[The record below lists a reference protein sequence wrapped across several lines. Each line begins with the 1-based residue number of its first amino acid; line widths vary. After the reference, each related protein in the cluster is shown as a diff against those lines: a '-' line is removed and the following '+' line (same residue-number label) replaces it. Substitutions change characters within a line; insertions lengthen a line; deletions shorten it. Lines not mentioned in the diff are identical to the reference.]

1 MTATI
6 TAQQLANLRSTGK
19 PVELLDVRTA
29 IEFQEAHIDFA
40 RNMPLDQLQV
50 DVIKKGRNRETNEAL
65 YVICRSGSRGQ
76 QACERL
82 EGAGVNVVNVEGGT
96 LAWEA
101 AGLPVVRATRRVVS
115 LERQVRI
122 GAGSL
127 VTAGVLLGASLH
139 PAFYAIS
146 AIVGI
151 GLVFSGVTDWCGM
164 AMLLAKMP
172 WNRLRSSQDS
182 VTCSAH

>member
-19 PVELLDVRTA
+19 PLELLDVRTA
-29 IEFQEAHIDFA
+29 IEFQEAHVDFA
-40 RNMPLDQLQV
+40 RNMPLDQLQA
-50 DVIKKGRNRETNEAL
+50 DVIKSGRNRETNESL
-65 YVICRSGSRGQ
+65 YVICRSGSRGR

-82 EGAGVNVVNVEGGT
+82 EAAGVNVVNVEGGT

-101 AGLPVVRATRRVVS
+101 AGLPIVRATRRVVS

-122 GAGSL
+122 SAGSL

-139 PAFYAIS
+139 PAFY

>member
-29 IEFQEAHIDFA
+29 IEFQEVHVDFA
-40 RNMPLDQLQV
+40 RNMPLDQLQEN
-50 DVIKKGRNRETNEAL
+50 VIKNGHSREKNESL
-65 YVICRSGSRGQ
+65 YVICRSGSRGR

-82 EGAGVNVVNVEGGT
+82 EAAGVNVVNVEGGT

-139 PAFYAIS
+139 PAFYALS

-151 GLVFSGVTDWCGM
+151 GLIFAGVTDWCGM
-164 AMLLAKMP
+164 AMMLSKMP

-182 VTCSAH
+182 ITCSAQ